1 MQTQIDGVDLHCPS
15 APSLHQTRHI
25 CVPRSPDGFSTS
37 SQLNPRNAGMPRELH
52 RESDGAVPL
61 ATGTGVPCAV
71 DQPRSRF
78 EVSWPLHALGHEEML
93 QEVGLPE
100 TQLAACEPPMSF
112 KKLGLQAVYFSQWSV
127 AHVMPGHSCSVTPVI
142 SPVGV
147 TVYVA
152 LRRLPRREA
161 EAS

>member
-1 MQTQIDGVDLHCPS
+1 MQGCLENCIGSQTGVP
-15 APSLHQTRHI
+15 
-25 CVPRSPDGFSTS
+25 F
-37 SQLNPRNAGMPRELH
+37 
-52 RESDGAVPL
+52 

-71 DQPRSRF
+71 DQPRARF
-78 EVSWPLHALGHEEML
+78 EVSGPLHALGHEGML

-100 TQLAACEPPMSF
+100 TELAACEPPMSF
-112 KKLGLQAVYFSQWSV
+112 KKRELQPAYFSQWLSTQ
-127 AHVMPGHSCSVTPVI
+127 VMPDHSCSVTPVI

>member
-15 APSLHQTRHI
+15 VPSLHQTRHI
-25 CVPRSPDGFSTS
+25 CVPQSPDDFSAF
-37 SQLNPRNAGMPRELH
+37 SQLNRRNAGVPRRRH

-61 ATGTGVPCAV
+61 AAGTRVPCAV
-71 DQPRSRF
+71 AQPIARF

-112 KKLGLQAVYFSQWSV
+112 KKLRPQPVYFSQWLSTQ
-127 AHVMPGHSCSVTPVI
+127 VMPDHSCSVTPVI